1 MPELYRRE
9 FHPEA
14 PRLHDFVGDRATYL
28 ADDIYR
34 RVRDRPSVS
43 AVLTA
48 IEDGALW
55 ADPDRLWNIALTGGL
70 RAPSFRMVRDGSTLS
85 RADTCRPAGVG
96 HAELDD
102 LIEPN
107 RVLELHDAGASLVLQ
122 GLQHTDAAF
131 AQLSTNLA
139 LDLDQPVQVNA
150 YISPADARALDM
162 HFDFHDVIV
171 VQLAGRKRW
180 RVWAPLERTSRPV
193 KSGASIA
200 PPRIDELGAPLV
212 DRSLVAG
219 DCLAVPRGFPHATET
234 VDDAST
240 HLTIGI
246 MALTW
251 ERVIRRF
258 LTAGVSGTALADR
271 LAAGALEEGY
281 DAGVALSAM
290 SDVLDADALRGAVAS
305 EVWRRQPRTRLR
317 PRCARVPS
325 PEQSLRVT
333 PGPLLRL
340 ARSNGRSRLE
350 LGDRCIVVPAE
361 AHELIAAVLTTARPF
376 VVDDVLGDL
385 EVASAMVVL
394 QRLVAEGVLAFA

>member
-1 MPELYRRE
+1 M
-9 FHPEA
+9 
-14 PRLHDFVGDRATYL
+14 G
-28 ADDIYR
+28 
-34 RVRDRPSVS
+34 
-43 AVLTA
+43 
-48 IEDGALW
+48 
-55 ADPDRLWNIALTGGL
+55 N
-70 RAPSFRMVRDGSTLS
+70 
-85 RADTCRPAGVG
+85 
-96 HAELDD
+96 AELDD

-122 GLQHTDAAF
+122 GLQHIDAAF

-200 PPRIDELGAPLV
+200 AAPDRRAGRRRWSTGAWWPGTAWRCPVAFPMPPR
-212 DRSLVAG
+212 RSMTH
-219 DCLAVPRGFPHATET
+219 P
-234 VDDAST
+234 T

-271 LAAGALEEGY
+271 LEAGAL
-281 DAGVALSAM
+281 
-290 SDVLDADALRGAVAS
+290 
-305 EVWRRQPRTRLR
+305 
-317 PRCARVPS
+317 
-325 PEQSLRVT
+325 
-333 PGPLLRL
+333 
-340 ARSNGRSRLE
+340 
-350 LGDRCIVVPAE
+350 
-361 AHELIAAVLTTARPF
+361 
-376 VVDDVLGDL
+376 
-385 EVASAMVVL
+385 
-394 QRLVAEGVLAFA
+394 